1 MCKDMHIYIYK
12 YMHRLTVTY
21 TYTFAY
27 ACKYTY
33 IHTHIYIYRSIDRS
47 IDRSIHGCMSCQMGN
62 QNLCGHENNQREFA
76 LCLDTILWVNVTYS
90 RLSFQPPIR
99 TSAVT
104 REDLAG
110 PFEIL
115 AAPRD
120 PLEKYK
126 NQIWVKHVH
135 VISGLQQ

>member
-1 MCKDMHIYIYK
+1 
-12 YMHRLTVTY
+12 
-21 TYTFAY
+21 
-27 ACKYTY
+27 
-33 IHTHIYIYRSIDRS
+33 
-47 IDRSIHGCMSCQMGN
+47 MSCQMGN